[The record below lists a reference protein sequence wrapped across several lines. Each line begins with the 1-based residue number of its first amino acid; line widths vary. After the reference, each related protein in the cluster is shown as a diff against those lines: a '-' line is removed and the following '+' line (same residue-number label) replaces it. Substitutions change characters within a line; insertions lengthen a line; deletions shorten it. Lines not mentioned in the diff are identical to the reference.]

1 MLLISSSLASGAIA
15 LTEPTLGCHD
25 IGADGGKEPVIFGDI
40 RFRRSLKSAQKGD
53 ARLVPEGKSL
63 PLILV
68 RLLPH
73 FAEVLQEDL
82 CGGPGGGRILTGG
95 QQAVADDVDR
105 PVGLLR
111 EDGAQF

>member
-68 RLLPH
+68 RSLLH
-73 FAEVLQEDL
+73 LAELLHEDL
-82 CGGPGGGRILTGG
+82 RGGPGGSGILTSG
-95 QQAVADDVDR
+95 QQAVADDVNR
-105 PVGLLR
+105 PIGLLR
-111 EDGAQF
+111 EDGTQF

>member
-53 ARLVPEGKSL
+53 ARLVPEGKSP

-68 RLLPH
+68 RSLLH
-73 FAEVLQEDL
+73 LAELLHEDL
-82 CGGPGGGRILTGG
+82 RGGPGGSGILTSG
-95 QQAVADDVDR
+95 QQAVAYDVNR
-105 PVGLLR
+105 PIGLLR
-111 EDGAQF
+111 EDGTQS